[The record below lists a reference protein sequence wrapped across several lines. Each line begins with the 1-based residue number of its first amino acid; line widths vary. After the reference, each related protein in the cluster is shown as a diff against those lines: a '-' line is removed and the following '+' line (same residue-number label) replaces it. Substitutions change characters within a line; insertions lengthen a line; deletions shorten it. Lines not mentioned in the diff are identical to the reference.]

1 MAGRRVLGYIGNKVC
16 FAVITLLLVTLIS
29 FLLMRLSP
37 IDPAEAYVKRNSA
50 MVTEERIEA
59 ARIELGLD
67 QPLYIQYVSWF
78 KNASHL
84 DFGISLQSGHPVS
97 DEVKKAIP
105 ATVNIVAWAALFTT
119 AGVLILGMAEYF
131 LRNHFGGR
139 VLRWMGI
146 LGISIPAFYFSTAF
160 LNLFALK
167 WKLISVSGNTG
178 AARYVPAAIC
188 LSISGIC
195 FYAQMLS
202 DALEKEM
209 EQDYCIYA
217 KCRGLKESRILLFYA
232 LPHVMIDLLPNFAQ
246 MLGLCFAG
254 AAIVERVFS
263 QAGIG
268 YLIID
273 SVIARDAPVTH
284 AAVLLMAG
292 VLVFMDFFAEV
303 IQKILKKEW

>member
-1 MAGRRVLGYIGNKVC
+1 MSGKEKLRFILNKALSALV
-16 FAVITLLLVTLIS
+16 TLLLVTLFS

-50 MVTEERIEA
+50 LVTEERIEA
-59 ARIELGLD
+59 ARVELGLD
-67 QPLYIQYVSWF
+67 KPLYVQYVNWMR
-78 KNASHL
+78 NALRL
-84 DFGISLQSGHPVS
+84 DFGISLGSGHTVLH
-97 DEVKKAIP
+97 EVQKALPTTIS
-105 ATVNIVAWAALFTT
+105 IVVWAALFTI
-119 AGVLILGMAEYF
+119 AGVLGLGFLEYILNDR
-131 LRNHFGGR
+131 LGGK
-139 VLRWMGI
+139 VLCSLGI

-167 WKLISVSGNTG
+167 WKMISVAGNTG
-178 AARYVPAAIC
+178 AARYVPAALC

-202 DALEKEM
+202 NALIREM
-209 EQDYCIYA
+209 EQDYCVFA
-217 KCRGLKESRILLFYA
+217 KCRGLAEGRILVFHA
-232 LPHVMIDLLPNFAQ
+232 LPHVLVDLLPNFAQ

-263 QAGIG
+263 QFGIG

-284 AAVLLMAG
+284 AAVLILAS
-292 VLVFMDFFAEV
+292 VLVMMDFLAEV
-303 IQKILKKEW
+303 FQKVLKREL